1 MTAPLTDDR
10 IRSAI
15 LTLLRPHLQAAKL
28 DEKQLTD
35 DSSLIDLGLVDS
47 FQLVSLIVGLQDE
60 LGIEIDFLD
69 ASPNDFASIS
79 GLVRIARTGSS

>member
-1 MTAPLTDDR
+1 MTAPITEER
-10 IRSAI
+10 IRAAI
-15 LTLLRPHLQAAKL
+15 LGLLRPHLQAANL
-28 DEKQLTD
+28 DESRLTD
-35 DSSLIDLGLVDS
+35 DSSLIELGLVDS

-79 GLVRIARTGSS
+79 GLIRIARAGA